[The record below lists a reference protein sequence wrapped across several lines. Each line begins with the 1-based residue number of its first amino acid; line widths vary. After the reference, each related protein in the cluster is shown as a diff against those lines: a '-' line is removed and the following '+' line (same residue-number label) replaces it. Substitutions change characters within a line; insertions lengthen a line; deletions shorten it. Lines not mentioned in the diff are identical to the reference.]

1 MNIILIG
8 YMGSGKSTIGKK
20 LSQILDF
27 EYVDL
32 DNYIE
37 EKEKNTISGIFKTKG
52 EIYFRKIEKKYLE
65 EVLIL
70 PNSVISLGGGIP
82 CYGDNMKLIT
92 EAEDS
97 KSVYLKASIPQLVMR
112 LKDEKN
118 KRPLISHLKNEEQLV
133 EFIGK
138 HLFERSVFYNQSNVT
153 LSVDNKSV
161 NSIVEEVILQLF

>member
-1 MNIILIG
+1 M
-8 YMGSGKSTIGKK
+8 
-20 LSQILDF
+20 
-27 EYVDL
+27 
-32 DNYIE
+32 
-37 EKEKNTISGIFKTKG
+37 
-52 EIYFRKIEKKYLE
+52 
-65 EVLIL
+65 
-70 PNSVISLGGGIP
+70 PNSVISLGGGTP

-118 KRPLISHLKNEEQLV
+118 KRPLISHLKSEEQLV

>member
-1 MNIILIG
+1 M
-8 YMGSGKSTIGKK
+8 
-20 LSQILDF
+20 
-27 EYVDL
+27 
-32 DNYIE
+32 
-37 EKEKNTISGIFKTKG
+37 
-52 EIYFRKIEKKYLE
+52 
-65 EVLIL
+65 
-70 PNSVISLGGGIP
+70 PNSVISLGGGTP

-118 KRPLISHLKNEEQLV
+118 KRPLISHLKSEEQLV

-153 LSVDNKSV
+153 LSVDNKSI
-161 NSIVEEVILQLF
+161 NSIVEGVILQLF